1 MGKTIKTIL
10 LILVIVCMAGCA
22 SPTGVHLSKSWE
34 QRGAEKQRAWM
45 VGKWLGESPVSE
57 GGTKSWLIERSA
69 DGTYIVTF
77 RNVAI
82 DGTIDVDQEYG
93 DWGISGDVYFTMTRG
108 WLRGGQ
114 KRPVR
119 HRESYF
125 DDAYLVRR
133 LTPLEFV
140 YESVASGDVYSVRK
154 VGADFTL

>member
-1 MGKTIKTIL
+1 MKRMLGGREEPYS
-10 LILVIVCMAGCA
+10 AGRKIWEIAFTHA
-22 SPTGVHLSKSWE
+22 SISPDVVWPL
-34 QRGAEKQRAWM
+34 
-45 VGKWLGESPVSE
+45 WL
-57 GGTKSWLIERSA
+57 
-69 DGTYIVTF
+69 
-77 RNVAI
+77 
-82 DGTIDVDQEYG
+82 IDVDQEYG